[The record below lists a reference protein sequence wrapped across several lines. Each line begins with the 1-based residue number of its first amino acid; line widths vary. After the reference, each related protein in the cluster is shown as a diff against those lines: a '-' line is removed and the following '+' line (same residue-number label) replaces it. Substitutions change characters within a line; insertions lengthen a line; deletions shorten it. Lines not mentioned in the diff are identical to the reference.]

1 GFDVSPI
8 LKHKQPSTIV
18 IGYSAKAQIINQF
31 YNKEVIGSI
40 YHQIEKRSRVSIAEL
55 ELITH
60 LPLLVIEPIVN
71 IFIEL
76 KLINLIDGIIEA
88 ILPVSKQNLADSIS
102 YNRMMETRRLVDF
115 LTNESLPTLKQY
127 FLNLMEA

>member
-1 GFDVSPI
+1 PI

>member
-1 GFDVSPI
+1 
-8 LKHKQPSTIV
+8 
-18 IGYSAKAQIINQF
+18 
-31 YNKEVIGSI
+31 
-40 YHQIEKRSRVSIAEL
+40 IEKRSRVSIAEL